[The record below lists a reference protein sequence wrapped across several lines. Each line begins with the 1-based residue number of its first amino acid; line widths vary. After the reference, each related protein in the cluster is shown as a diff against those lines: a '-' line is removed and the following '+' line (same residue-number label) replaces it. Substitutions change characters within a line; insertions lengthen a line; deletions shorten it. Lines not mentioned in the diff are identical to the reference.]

1 MHSRAART
9 PSRRARRSTRI
20 VLTAAITTAALV
32 VAAAP
37 GLAAPAEPPLPKP
50 ESPWTKPTKV
60 DVPATPA
67 GVTKA
72 PASRAETEPP
82 SEVAAWRTAQKAR
95 TRGGTATAGTTTA
108 GTAGTAAAADIPPY
122 VPEGQGD
129 VPWHRILDTRLD
141 DALVARVN
149 LSDGNL
155 MLAATDFDIAGVG
168 QKLQLARTYNSLEA
182 PWGKVSQRWW
192 QGYERYLQISD
203 TEVDVLDATGA
214 GLRFKETSTGGF
226 TTPTGYSKDLTKNA
240 DGAYTL
246 TDRKSGS
253 RDTYDANGTLT
264 KVTDKNKGTITVDQ
278 HDEGDEHKGFKL
290 TGTRSGRWI
299 DLVKTYP
306 NQWQAKDHTGRTA
319 VFDLDADGNLA
330 KVTDTAGKATG
341 YEYDGDGRVTK
352 VTTPEGTVTVFTYDD
367 QNRVTSMLR
376 ATESTGS
383 GHTGPTWRYDYSATT
398 PKDAGTTTVTDPD
411 GDQTLYIHNADGEV
425 TKVTDPLQH
434 SRHAKYTNHL
444 TQTSTDAMG
453 TGADGTGGN
462 TTTYGWDSRNNPKSA
477 TLPMGATASVTA
489 YQTIAG
495 TDLPN
500 DFTSADGRKDTF
512 KYDTNGNTMSVTT
525 SGTAGA
531 TREYTYNK
539 ATPTCGGF
547 EGQRCTAKDG
557 NGKVTSFSY
566 DGKGNLSKVTPP
578 APLGPTT
585 YTYDA
590 LGRVE
595 TATDGRGIKTVYVY
609 DTRDRVKTV
618 SSTNST
624 VTYSYDGDGNV
635 RSRTDV
641 SGTTKWDYDELN
653 RERVRTLQNGAQT
666 ALAYTPGGDVDHY
679 TDPTGKTDY
688 TWDAAGRLDHLT
700 APDGK
705 KTDFDHDYNDKRTKT
720 IYPGGTT
727 QSFTIDKNGRPSAVT
742 TTSGTTTLVDL
753 TYSYAS
759 AGKDTTK
766 IRTRTDNATGRKTTY
781 TYDSQERL
789 SYALEADSAG
799 TRTASWLY
807 CWDKAGNLTSQDGT
821 AATCPGSAAFTY
833 NDASEL
839 TAQTG
844 SATPWSYDK
853 TGNETAGGRTAA
865 TARTNETWTDYSQL
879 SGITQGGTNHDLV
892 HAGTDNSERTKLG
905 STWFHHTALGLA
917 STTTNGVDTGFI
929 REPAG
934 TLNSMTTG
942 GKSYY
947 YLTDAT
953 GNVLGLV
960 DDAGKRTHT
969 YAYGPT
975 GLPRATPTEAVPQPF
990 RYTGA
995 YLDPT
1000 GLYKMGAR
1008 YYDPQLGRF
1017 NQPDPSGQEKN
1028 PYLYAGGDFI
1038 NNADPSGLLSIGGV
1052 LEGLGKGSD
1061 LINTGIAAF
1070 QGDTR
1075 AAWASVAGWAVGTA
1089 AGLTCGALTAGT
1101 GVGAAAAPAVCA
1113 GVGYYA
1119 GEIVS
1124 GAIKGD

>member
-1 MHSRAART
+1 
-9 PSRRARRSTRI
+9 
-20 VLTAAITTAALV
+20 
-32 VAAAP
+32 VAAP
-37 GLAAPAEPPLPKP
+37 SEPELPRQ
-50 ESPWTKPTKV
+50 ESPWTSPTKV
-60 DVPATPA
+60 DAPATPA
-67 GVTKA
+67 GVTKP
-72 PASRAETEPP
+72 PASEAETEVPA
-82 SEVAAWRTAQKAR
+82 EVAAWRAAQKAR
-95 TRGGTATAGTTTA
+95 TT
-108 GTAGTAAAADIPPY
+108 GTAAASRNAAAAIPFL
-122 VPEGQGD
+122 PEGQGQ
-129 VPWHRILDTRLD
+129 VPWHRILDTRLN
-141 DALVARVN
+141 DATVARVN
-149 LSDGNL
+149 LSNGNL

-192 QGYERYLQISD
+192 QGYERYLQVND
-203 TEVDVLDATGA
+203 GEVDVFDATGDL
-214 GLRFKETSTGGF
+214 LRFTVKTGGGY

-240 DGAYTL
+240 DGTYTL

-264 KVTDKNKGTITVDQ
+264 KVTDKNKGTITVEQ
-278 HDEGDEHKGFKL
+278 HDDGTEHKGFKL
-290 TGTRSGRWI
+290 TETRSGRWI

-319 VFDLDADGNLA
+319 VFDLDTDGNLA
-330 KVTDTAGKATG
+330 KATDTAGKTTG

-352 VTTPEGTVTVFTYDD
+352 VTTPEGTVTVFTYDGH
-367 QNRVTSMLR
+367 NRVTSMLR
-376 ATESTGS
+376 ATGTSS
-383 GHTGPTWRYDYSATT
+383 GHTGPTWRFDYSAAT
-398 PKDAGTTTVTDPD
+398 PAAAGTTTVTDPD
-411 GDQTLYIHNADGEV
+411 GDATVYTHNADGEV

-434 SRHAKYTNHL
+434 SRHSKYTNHL
-444 TQTSTDAMG
+444 VQTATDAMG

-462 TTTYGWDSRNNPKSA
+462 TTTYGWDARNNATSA
-477 TLPMGATASVTA
+477 KLPLGATAAVTA

-512 KYDTNGNTMSVTT
+512 KYDANGNTMSVTT

-557 NGKVTSFSY
+557 NGKTTSFTY
-566 DGKGNLSKVTPP
+566 DAKGNLSKVTPP
-578 APLGPTT
+578 APLGATT
-585 YTYDA
+585 YTHDA

-595 TATDGRGIKTVYVY
+595 TAVDGRGIKTVYVY
-609 DTRDRVKTV
+609 DSRDRVKTL

-635 RSRTDV
+635 KSRTDA
-641 SGTTKWDYDELN
+641 SGTTKWDYDKLN
-653 RERVRTLQNGAQT
+653 RESLRTLQNGAQT
-666 ALAYTPGGDVDHY
+666 ALAYTPGGEVDHY
-679 TDPTGKTDY
+679 TDPTGRTDY
-688 TWDAAGRLDHLT
+688 TWDKAGRLDFLT
-700 APDGK
+700 DPAGK
-705 KTDFDHDYNDKRTKT
+705 KTDFDYDKNDKRTT
-720 IYPGGTT
+720 TVYPGGTT
-727 QSFTIDKNGRPSAVT
+727 QSFTIDKNGRPSAVK

-766 IRTRTDNATGRKTTY
+766 IRTRTDNSTGRKTSY

-799 TRTASWLY
+799 ARTASWLY
-807 CWDKAGNLTSQDGT
+807 CWDKAGNLTAQDGT
-821 AATCPGSAAFTY
+821 ASTCPTTATWTY
-833 NDASEL
+833 NDAGQL
-839 TAQTG
+839 TAQNGSTTG
-844 SATPWSYDK
+844 WSYDK
-853 TGNETAGGRTAA
+853 AGNETAGGRTAA
-865 TARTNETWTDYSQL
+865 SARTNETWTDHSQL
-879 SGITQGGTNHDLV
+879 FGITQGGTNSDLV

-917 STTTNGVDTGFI
+917 STTTNGTDTGFI

-975 GLPRATPTEAVPQPF
+975 GLPRGTTTEAVSQPY
-990 RYTGA
+990 RYSGT

-1017 NQPDPSGQEKN
+1017 TQPDPSGQEKN

-1038 NNADPSGLLSIGGV
+1038 NNSDPTGLFSLPDVGSAIGG
-1052 LEGLGKGSD
+1052 
-1061 LINTGIAAF
+1061 A
-1070 QGDTR
+1070 
-1075 AAWASVAGWAVGTA
+1075 VAGLAAAAV
-1089 AGLTCGALTAGT
+1089 
-1101 GVGAAAAPAVCA
+1101 VGAACA
-1113 GVGYYA
+1113 GTA
-1119 GEIVS
+1119 GIGCVAA
-1124 GAIKGD
+1124 GAVTGALWGGAGAGLGAVVAGGDAEDAENAVLGSVIGGLIGGAKI